1 MSAHSEKAQRTQYFE
16 GNHEAYGFRLHEMDP
31 SYVDLQYQP
40 AALSWT
46 SLDKKS
52 HQVVFDYA
60 VEMAD
65 GQIIF
70 GEDKASQAF
79 FTESK
84 TRARLELAEGFLDR
98 YGVKLERRVAGGLPS
113 SIARRVVK
121 DHFDARKTL
130 FVEQE
135 VSLVQHVIRANGGAA
150 PLSSVLGALEDC
162 PSLGLQKLSAM
173 MMRRKVPAMIASR
186 CWNRCQQEMT
196 PKIMN
201 REASIDQR
209 PGDCIRLNL
218 ESGSRLA
225 SAP

>member
-173 MMRRKVPAMIASR
+173 MMRRKVCMPLDRPPMPTTVVTIPVKAERGALRAFLSSFVPEPAGPPTGRAS
-186 CWNRCQQEMT
+186 
-196 PKIMN
+196 
-201 REASIDQR
+201 
-209 PGDCIRLNL
+209 
-218 ESGSRLA
+218 
-225 SAP
+225 